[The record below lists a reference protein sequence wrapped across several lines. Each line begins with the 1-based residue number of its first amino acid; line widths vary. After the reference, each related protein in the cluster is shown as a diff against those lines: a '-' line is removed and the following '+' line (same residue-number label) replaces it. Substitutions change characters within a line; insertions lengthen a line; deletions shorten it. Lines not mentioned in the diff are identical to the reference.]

1 MDIITLLR
9 MFGGLAAVLGL
20 LAGALWVV
28 RRYDLKL
35 PDRFLAGGVSKRLE
49 VVERLS
55 IDGRRS
61 VALIR
66 RDDREHL
73 VLIAPEG
80 LLMLDSHMP
89 KATGP
94 QRPPQHRNKFHA

>member
-1 MDIITLLR
+1 MLGAL
-9 MFGGLAAVLGL
+9 GVVLGL
-20 LAGALWVV
+20 LTGALWVV

-35 PDRFLAGGVSKRLE
+35 PGGFTGNAAAKRLSL
-49 VVERLS
+49 VERLP
-55 IDGRRS
+55 IDARRS

-80 LLMLDSHMP
+80 LLLLDDGTTTRRAP
-89 KATGP
+89 TKGKANG
-94 QRPPQHRNKFHA
+94 

>member
-1 MDIITLLR
+1 MELIALLR
-9 MFGGLAAVLGL
+9 MFGGLVTVLGL

-28 RRYDLKL
+28 RRYDIKL
-35 PDRFLAGGVSKRLE
+35 PGRFLTGGTEKRLAL
-49 VVERLS
+49 VERLA

-66 RDDREHL
+66 RDGREHL

-80 LLMLDSHMP
+80 LLMLDSHTNS
-89 KATGP
+89 ATP
-94 QRPPQHRNKFHA
+94 TPRRKTSHA

>member
-1 MDIITLLR
+1 MDIVSLLR
-9 MFGGLAAVLGL
+9 MFGGLVTVLGL

-35 PDRFLAGGVSKRLE
+35 PDRFLSGGVNKRLA
-49 VVERLS
+49 VIERLP

-73 VLIAPEG
+73 VLIAPDG
-80 LLMLDSHMP
+80 LLMLDSHTP
-89 KATGP
+89 KAAP
-94 QRPPQHRNKFHA
+94 AQRPHQHRTKFHA